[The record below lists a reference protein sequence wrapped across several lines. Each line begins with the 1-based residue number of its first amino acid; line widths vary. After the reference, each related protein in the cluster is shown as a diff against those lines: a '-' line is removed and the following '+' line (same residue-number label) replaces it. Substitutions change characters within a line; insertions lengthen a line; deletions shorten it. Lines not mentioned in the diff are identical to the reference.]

1 MITSIFSSPVPSL
14 PRNSQSSPFQRSQ
27 SFRHSPSPDRQGGDF
42 LNVSRDSAGSGSRV
56 EELEVSIQEKNDI
69 IQRLSSELE
78 KVGRE
83 MDQMGVKL
91 QEVQN
96 NNLAEYSM
104 VDQLKQLQET
114 IRLQD
119 QKLAHKDRFH
129 YFQRLNRF
137 RTSWSFYGPV
147 DDFSDQLVIFRTS
160 WSGIGLVGHAS
171 DLLVRFRTS

>member
-1 MITSIFSSPVPSL
+1 MSRNRFRLIFIFSSPVPSL

-42 LNVSRDSAGSGSRV
+42 LNVSRDSAGSSSRV

-104 VDQLKQLQET
+104 VDQLRQLQET

-119 QKLAHKDRFH
+119 QKLAHKQEETRMLEMTIGTLERENVARQNQTDTFDLRNLERNL
-129 YFQRLNRF
+129 FQIL
-137 RTSWSFYGPV
+137 
-147 DDFSDQLVIFRTS
+147 
-160 WSGIGLVGHAS
+160 
-171 DLLVRFRTS
+171 

>member
-1 MITSIFSSPVPSL
+1 M
-14 PRNSQSSPFQRSQ
+14 
-27 SFRHSPSPDRQGGDF
+27 
-42 LNVSRDSAGSGSRV
+42 

-119 QKLAHKDRFH
+119 QKLAHKVRF
-129 YFQRLNRF
+129 Q
-137 RTSWSFYGPV
+137 SMAPQDV
-147 DDFSDQLVIFRTS
+147 DVLAV
-160 WSGIGLVGHAS
+160 L
-171 DLLVRFRTS
+171 DLLVPQYHSSGPYCHRGRPSFVHGPRVC

>member
-1 MITSIFSSPVPSL
+1 M
-14 PRNSQSSPFQRSQ
+14 
-27 SFRHSPSPDRQGGDF
+27 
-42 LNVSRDSAGSGSRV
+42 

-119 QKLAHKDRFH
+119 QKLAHK
-129 YFQRLNRF
+129 
-137 RTSWSFYGPV
+137 
-147 DDFSDQLVIFRTS
+147 
-160 WSGIGLVGHAS
+160 
-171 DLLVRFRTS
+171 VRFQSISKLNSPGCRNLVLSHTGLIVVH

>member
-1 MITSIFSSPVPSL
+1 M
-14 PRNSQSSPFQRSQ
+14 
-27 SFRHSPSPDRQGGDF
+27 
-42 LNVSRDSAGSGSRV
+42 

-119 QKLAHKDRFH
+119 QKLAHK
-129 YFQRLNRF
+129 
-137 RTSWSFYGPV
+137 
-147 DDFSDQLVIFRTS
+147 
-160 WSGIGLVGHAS
+160 
-171 DLLVRFRTS
+171 VRFQSKAPQDVDVLAVLDL

>member
-1 MITSIFSSPVPSL
+1 M
-14 PRNSQSSPFQRSQ
+14 
-27 SFRHSPSPDRQGGDF
+27 
-42 LNVSRDSAGSGSRV
+42 

-119 QKLAHKDRFH
+119 QKLAHK
-129 YFQRLNRF
+129 
-137 RTSWSFYGPV
+137 
-147 DDFSDQLVIFRTS
+147 
-160 WSGIGLVGHAS
+160 
-171 DLLVRFRTS
+171 VRFQSKGSNKTSTGQNRTESGPTKN

>member
-1 MITSIFSSPVPSL
+1 MPSL

-129 YFQRLNRF
+129 SIYQLDRF
-137 RTSWSFYGPV
+137 RTSW
-147 DDFSDQLVIFRTS
+147 
-160 WSGIGLVGHAS
+160 
-171 DLLVRFRTS
+171 

>member
-1 MITSIFSSPVPSL
+1 M
-14 PRNSQSSPFQRSQ
+14 
-27 SFRHSPSPDRQGGDF
+27 
-42 LNVSRDSAGSGSRV
+42 

-104 VDQLKQLQET
+104 VDQLKQLQEFRKSIQAAKKT
-114 IRLQD
+114 PD
-119 QKLAHKDRFH
+119 GSEHQKF
-129 YFQRLNRF
+129 
-137 RTSWSFYGPV
+137 WSFIKFPLASISQGC
-147 DDFSDQLVIFRTS
+147 SR
-160 WSGIGLVGHAS
+160 GRGRRGGHY
-171 DLLVRFRTS
+171 DLVRHLDAARH

>member
-1 MITSIFSSPVPSL
+1 M
-14 PRNSQSSPFQRSQ
+14 
-27 SFRHSPSPDRQGGDF
+27 
-42 LNVSRDSAGSGSRV
+42 

-104 VDQLKQLQET
+104 VD
-114 IRLQD
+114 
-119 QKLAHKDRFH
+119 H
-129 YFQRLNRF
+129 
-137 RTSWSFYGPV
+137 
-147 DDFSDQLVIFRTS
+147 
-160 WSGIGLVGHAS
+160 
-171 DLLVRFRTS
+171 

>member
-1 MITSIFSSPVPSL
+1 M
-14 PRNSQSSPFQRSQ
+14 
-27 SFRHSPSPDRQGGDF
+27 
-42 LNVSRDSAGSGSRV
+42 

-119 QKLAHKDRFH
+119 QKLAHK
-129 YFQRLNRF
+129 
-137 RTSWSFYGPV
+137 
-147 DDFSDQLVIFRTS
+147 
-160 WSGIGLVGHAS
+160 
-171 DLLVRFRTS
+171 VRFRSIPRLLRIFESLAPVLIAVAYFLVFVLGLRDLILIVIR

>member
-1 MITSIFSSPVPSL
+1 M
-14 PRNSQSSPFQRSQ
+14 
-27 SFRHSPSPDRQGGDF
+27 
-42 LNVSRDSAGSGSRV
+42 

-104 VDQLKQLQET
+104 VDQLRQLQET

-119 QKLAHKDRFH
+119 QKLAHKQEETRMLEMTIGTLERENVARQNQTDTFDLRNLERNL
-129 YFQRLNRF
+129 FQIL
-137 RTSWSFYGPV
+137 
-147 DDFSDQLVIFRTS
+147 
-160 WSGIGLVGHAS
+160 
-171 DLLVRFRTS
+171 